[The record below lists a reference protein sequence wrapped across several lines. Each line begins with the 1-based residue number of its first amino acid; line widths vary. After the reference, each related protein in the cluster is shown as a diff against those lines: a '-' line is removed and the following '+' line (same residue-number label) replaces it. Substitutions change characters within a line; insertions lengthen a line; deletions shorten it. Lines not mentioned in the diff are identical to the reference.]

1 MKTLKE
7 MDALVDAH
15 VAQPLTL
22 EIAKTLKGQKIQ
34 TIYYGYEHQD
44 HTDEFVVGEVM
55 SELEYYRNLKEDCY
69 PDKEGHK
76 NRAEYWESF
85 ISKERLDDHRK
96 KMILLKEDGTPT
108 YMFCGE
114 HLVYRDIF
122 VCTDVDRIVFY
133 IKADEDSML
142 QR

>member
-55 SELEYYRNLKEDCY
+55 SNLEYYRQLKEDCF
-69 PDKEGHK
+69 PDKAGHQ
-76 NRAEYWESF
+76 NRAEYWESYM
-85 ISKERLDDHRK
+85 SEERLQDERD
-96 KMILLKEDGTPT
+96 KMILLQADGTPT
-108 YMFCGE
+108 YMYCGRQF
-114 HLVYRDIF
+114 LYQDIF
-122 VCTDVDRIVFY
+122 HCSDEDRIVYY
-133 IKADEDSML
+133 IEAE
-142 QR
+142 